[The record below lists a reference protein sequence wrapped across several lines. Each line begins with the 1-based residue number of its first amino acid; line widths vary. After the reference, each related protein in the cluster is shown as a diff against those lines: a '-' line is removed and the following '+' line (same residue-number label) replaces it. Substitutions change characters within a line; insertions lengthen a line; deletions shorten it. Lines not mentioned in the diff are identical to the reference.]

1 MRRGEGKDMS
11 WHPDSTNTTT
21 AEATVEAL
29 RLLEVQR
36 VFGLPGIQN
45 IELFDALAD
54 APFPTFTPTNESAA
68 IFMADAYARVTG
80 KLGVA
85 AVTAGPG
92 LTNALTGI
100 AEARLDSSPL
110 LVLVSASGEV
120 AGKSFQLHQIK
131 QAAVAEPLVK
141 GCFRPAR
148 AEEVPQ
154 AVLRAAELACQG
166 EPGPT
171 LVELPSTLLMERGRF
186 VFSPGACPP
195 APPDI
200 GGQLDAAADRLRHSS
215 SVGIYA
221 GSGAVTAMEELRA
234 LAELLQAPVA
244 TTISGRGIVSEDHP
258 LSVGYGFGHSG
269 TAAAWRV
276 FRKIHALLAVGCKYG
291 ETATGSYGVRPP
303 REHIHIDIN
312 PISLEANYPASL
324 AIASDAKIALRG
336 LLARL
341 ERDRRPVNGPLQEFI
356 SQART
361 RCETKALTAPS
372 LPHGVTPS
380 RFLRLLRRRL
390 DRDAILVTDSGAH
403 QFWALNDFHVY
414 SPRSFLAPADYQ
426 AMGFSIPTAISAK
439 LAFPTRQVVSLVGD
453 GGFLMSGFEC
463 LNAVRW
469 GAKIIVVV
477 FRDGAWGLIKEAQRR
492 VYRRTPFTQIPNP
505 DFQLLAQSFG
515 MKYVRVA
522 NDTDIELGL
531 NQALAAE
538 PPALVEVNVDYAEPP
553 PYVKGAGPQ
562 MFRNLPPR
570 LRASVALRFAQ
581 RWLFPP

>member
-1 MRRGEGKDMS
+1 MKL
-11 WHPDSTNTTT
+11 HPDSVSTT
-21 AEATVEAL
+21 AAVATVEAL
-29 RLLEVQR
+29 KLLGVER

-68 IFMADAYARVTG
+68 IFMADAHARVTG

-85 AVTAGPG
+85 VVTAGPG

-110 LVLVSASGEV
+110 VVLVSASGEV
-120 AGKSFQLHQIK
+120 AGKSFQLHQI
-131 QAAVAEPLVK
+131 QQNAVVEPLVK
-141 GCFRPAR
+141 GCFKPTT

-154 AVLRAAELACQG
+154 AVLRAAELARQG
-166 EPGPT
+166 EPGPA
-171 LVELPSTLLMERGRF
+171 LVELPSTLLMERARF
-186 VFSPGACPP
+186 TFSTGATQVVS
-195 APPDI
+195 PDI
-200 GGQLDAAADRLRHSS
+200 TSQLDAAAERLRHSP

-221 GSGAVTAMEELRA
+221 GAGALAAADELRA

-244 TTISGRGIVSEDHP
+244 TTISGRGVISEDHP
-258 LSVGYGFGHSG
+258 LSVGFGFGRSG

-291 ETATGSYGVRPP
+291 ETATGAYGLRPP
-303 REHIHIDIN
+303 PEHIHIDIN
-312 PISLEANYPASL
+312 PSSLGANYPASL
-324 AIASDAKIALRG
+324 AVTSDAKVALRG
-336 LLARL
+336 LLDRL
-341 ERDRRPVNGPLQEFI
+341 KKDRRPANTRLQELI
-356 SQART
+356 SQVRARS
-361 RCETKALTAPS
+361 EVKASTAPAS
-372 LPHGVTPS
+372 SVGVTPS
-380 RFLRLLRRRL
+380 RFLRLLRRYL

-403 QFWALNDFHVY
+403 QFWALNDFPVY
-414 SPRSFLAPADYQ
+414 SPRSFLAPADFQ
-426 AMGFSIPTAISAK
+426 AMGFSIPAAISAK

-505 DFQLLAQSFG
+505 DLQLLAQSFG
-515 MKYVRVA
+515 MRYVRIA
-522 NDTDIELGL
+522 NDSDTEQGL
-531 NQALAAE
+531 SQTLAAGV
-538 PPALVEVNVDYAEPP
+538 PALVDVNVSYAEPP

-570 LRASVALRFAQ
+570 LRVGVALRFAK
-581 RWLFPP
+581 RWFFPPQTKNI